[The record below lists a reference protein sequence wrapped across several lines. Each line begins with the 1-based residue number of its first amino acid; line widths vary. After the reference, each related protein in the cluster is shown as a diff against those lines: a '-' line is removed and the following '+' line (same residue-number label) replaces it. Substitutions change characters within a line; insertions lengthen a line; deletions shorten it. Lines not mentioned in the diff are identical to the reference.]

1 MWFSI
6 ILNIVLVI
14 GIGFLLWIL
23 IRLTEQ
29 IEEFEETIEWFDEW
43 KNELVSKLA
52 EANSKMKAI
61 DNRGTFSSDDEI
73 GFAYETIN
81 ECIEQGDSDILDL
94 IAEQELEQM
103 DISNENWMI
112 EEINNT
118 TTGALSKDTGPY

>member
-14 GIGFLLWIL
+14 GVGFLLWIL

-29 IEEFEETIEWFDEW
+29 IEEFEESLEWFNNWKDEF
-43 KNELVSKLA
+43 VAKLA

-61 DNRGTFSSDDEI
+61 DRRGTFSSDDEI

-81 ECIEQGDSDILDL
+81 ECIEQLNQLGVITYDGEEDGQADST
-94 IAEQELEQM
+94 
-103 DISNENWMI
+103 
-112 EEINNT
+112 EEIQ
-118 TTGALSKDTGPY
+118 G

>member
-1 MWFSI
+1 M
-6 ILNIVLVI
+6 
-14 GIGFLLWIL
+14 

-81 ECIEQGDSDILDL
+81 ECIEQLNQLGVITYDGEEGQADST
-94 IAEQELEQM
+94 
-103 DISNENWMI
+103 
-112 EEINNT
+112 EEIQ
-118 TTGALSKDTGPY
+118 G

>member
-81 ECIEQGDSDILDL
+81 ECIEQLNQLGVITYDGEEGQADST
-94 IAEQELEQM
+94 
-103 DISNENWMI
+103 
-112 EEINNT
+112 EEIQ
-118 TTGALSKDTGPY
+118 G